1 MRDCMKILLV
11 AGHGGTPY
19 DSGAVGCGYTEAVE
33 TRRMANAVAPLL
45 RAYGFEVALYDQSKD
60 AYKVVTQGGSLPLS
74 GISYVIEF
82 HLNSAAN
89 DPKGNGRT
97 TGTEIFVHTNE
108 QGVTVEEAILRRVCA
123 LGFKNRGVKRSSGLA
138 VLKHVFNR
146 GVSHALVETCF
157 IDDQDDMNL
166 YGAKFDA
173 IARAIADGVAEG
185 FGKAVQEPEKE
196 DDEVAQKKTVAID
209 GKGYICNVIMK
220 DGYNYVQLADLAQA
234 GYGITYDAKTQV
246 PGIVA
251 PQTREDVPDGD
262 SEVQAAIE
270 TIQQAA
276 GLEEQTMA
284 YLLKYRYGDDL
295 VKKLAAAINK

>member
-1 MRDCMKILLV
+1 MKILLI
-11 AGHGGTPY
+11 AGHGGAPY

-45 RAYGFEVALYDQSKD
+45 RAYGFEVTMYDQSKD
-60 AYKVVTQGGSLPLS
+60 AYKVVTQGGSLPLT
-74 GISYVIEF
+74 GVSYVLEF
-82 HLNSAAN
+82 HLNAAAN
-89 DPKGNGRT
+89 DLSGNGVT
-97 TGTEIFVHTNE
+97 TGTEIFVHTSE

-157 IDDQDDMNL
+157 IDDRDDMNL

-185 FGKAVQEPEKE
+185 FGVTVQEPEKE
-196 DDEVAQKKTVAID
+196 DDEMVEKKTVAID
-209 GKGYICNVIMK
+209 GKDYTCSCIEKAGE
-220 DGYNYVQLADLAQA
+220 NYMRLRDLTQA
-234 GYGITYDAKTQV
+234 GYGITYDARTQV

-251 PQTREDVPDGD
+251 PMTRADVPDGD
-262 SEVQAAIE
+262 SEVQAAIAKV
-270 TIQQAA
+270 QAA
-276 GLEEQTMA
+276 TGLEEQTME

-295 VKKLAAAINK
+295 VKKLAKVVK

>member
-1 MRDCMKILLV
+1 MRDRMKILLI

-45 RAYGFEVALYDQSKD
+45 REHGFEVALCDQGKD
-60 AYKVVTQGGSLPLS
+60 AYKVVTQGGSLPLT
-74 GISYVIEF
+74 GVGYVLEF
-82 HLNSAAN
+82 HLNAAAN
-89 DPKGNGRT
+89 DLSGNGVT

-108 QGVTVEEAILRRVCA
+108 QGVKVEQAILRRIAA

-157 IDDQDDMNL
+157 IDDRDDMNL

-185 FGKAVQEPEKE
+185 FGVTVQEPEKE
-196 DDEVAQKKTVAID
+196 DDEMVEKKTVAID
-209 GKGYICNVIMK
+209 GKDYTCSCIEKAGE
-220 DGYNYVQLADLAQA
+220 NYMRLRDLTQA
-234 GYGITYDAKTQV
+234 GYGITYDARTQV

-251 PQTREDVPDGD
+251 PMTRPGD
-262 SEVQAAIE
+262 IAVDQETQDALEKVQR
-270 TIQQAA
+270 AA
-276 GLEEQTMA
+276 GLGAETMV
-284 YLLKYRYGDDL
+284 YLMQYRYGDDL
-295 VKKLAAAINK
+295 VKKLAAAVR

>member
-1 MRDCMKILLV
+1 MKILLI

-45 RAYGFEVALYDQSKD
+45 RAYGFDVALYDQSKD
-60 AYKVVTQGGSLPLS
+60 AYKVVTQGGSLPLT
-74 GISYVIEF
+74 GVSYVLEF
-82 HLNSAAN
+82 HLNAAAN
-89 DPKGNGRT
+89 DTAGNGAT

-108 QGVTVEEAILRRVCA
+108 QGVTVEQAILRRIAA

-157 IDDQDDMNL
+157 IDDRDDMNL
-166 YGAKFDA
+166 YGAKFDT

-185 FGKAVQEPEKE
+185 FGKTVQEPETE
-196 DDEVAQKKTVAID
+196 DDEVVEKKTVAID
-209 GKGYICNVIMK
+209 GKDYTCSCIEKAGE
-220 DGYNYVQLADLAQA
+220 NYMRLRDLTQA

-251 PQTREDVPDGD
+251 PMTRPGD
-262 SEVQAAIE
+262 IAVDQETQDALEKVQR
-270 TIQQAA
+270 AA
-276 GLEEQTMA
+276 GLGAETMV
-284 YLLKYRYGDDL
+284 YLMQYRYGDDL
-295 VKKLAAAINK
+295 VKKLAAAVR

>member
-1 MRDCMKILLV
+1 MKILLI

-45 RAYGFEVALYDQSKD
+45 RSYGFEVALYDQSRD

-74 GISYVIEF
+74 GISYVLEF

-108 QGVTVEEAILRRVCA
+108 QGVGVEQAILRRVCA
-123 LGFKNRGVKRSSGLA
+123 LGFTNRGIKRSSGLA
-138 VLKHVFNR
+138 VLKHVFKR

-157 IDDQDDMNL
+157 IDDKDDMAL

-173 IARAIADGVAEG
+173 IAKAIADGVAEG
-185 FGKAVQEPEKE
+185 FGKTVQDEE
-196 DDEVAQKKTVAID
+196 DDTVTQAEFEAMYDKINPLYKTIS
-209 GKGYICNVIMK
+209 
-220 DGYNYVQLADLAQA
+220 
-234 GYGITYDAKTQV
+234 
-246 PGIVA
+246 
-251 PQTREDVPDGD
+251 DVPDYWKQKVREMLD
-262 SEVQAAIE
+262 SSAINGGTADNPDDVNMRHEALQAAIVAYR
-270 TIQQAA
+270 AA
-276 GLEEQTMA
+276 
-284 YLLKYRYGDDL
+284 
-295 VKKLAAAINK
+295 KK

>member
-1 MRDCMKILLV
+1 MKILLI

-45 RAYGFEVALYDQSKD
+45 RSYGFEVALYDQSRD

-74 GISYVIEF
+74 GISYVLEF

-108 QGVTVEEAILRRVCA
+108 QGVGVELAILRRVCA
-123 LGFKNRGVKRSSGLA
+123 LGFTNRGIKRSSGLA
-138 VLKHVFNR
+138 VLKHVFKR

-157 IDDQDDMNL
+157 IDDKDDMEL

-173 IARAIADGVAEG
+173 IAKAIADGVAEG
-185 FGKAVQEPEKE
+185 FGKTVQDEE
-196 DDEVAQKKTVAID
+196 DDTVTQAEFEAMYDKINPLYKTIS
-209 GKGYICNVIMK
+209 
-220 DGYNYVQLADLAQA
+220 
-234 GYGITYDAKTQV
+234 
-246 PGIVA
+246 
-251 PQTREDVPDGD
+251 DVPDYWKQKVREMLD
-262 SEVQAAIE
+262 SGAINGGTADNPDDINMRHEALQAAIVAYR
-270 TIQQAA
+270 AA
-276 GLEEQTMA
+276 G
-284 YLLKYRYGDDL
+284 K
-295 VKKLAAAINK
+295 VNK